1 VFGNSKTLITFVKKK
16 ETVMKKALVTIII
29 TLFSIA
35 PSFAQDRAI
44 STVKKAA
51 VEVIDSTKAAINS
64 IDTSSNFKMVYE
76 DARAGLIGLAKAL
89 RVGVEH
95 VYVVLVRQ
103 QLVKSITGTFII
115 GLLVLFAVL
124 FFTNLKKAEETG
136 RDSYHIKAAIF
147 GILGGA
153 FLLYVL
159 MSGTIPEVVTGYVNP
174 EYGAMESIF
183 DFVKRSTK

>member
-1 VFGNSKTLITFVKKK
+1 
-16 ETVMKKALVTIII
+16 MKKAIITLII

-35 PSFAQDRAI
+35 PSFAQDGAI

-51 VEVIDSTKAAINS
+51 TEVIDSTKAAINS

-103 QLVKSITGTFII
+103 QLVQSITGTVII
-115 GLLVLFAVL
+115 GLL
-124 FFTNLKKAEETG
+124 
-136 RDSYHIKAAIF
+136 
-147 GILGGA
+147 ILDRK
-153 FLLYVL
+153 
-159 MSGTIPEVVTGYVNP
+159 SVV
-174 EYGAMESIF
+174 
-183 DFVKRSTK
+183 

>member
-1 VFGNSKTLITFVKKK
+1 
-16 ETVMKKALVTIII
+16 MKKALVTIII

-35 PSFAQDRAI
+35 PSFAQDGAI

-115 GLLVLFAVL
+115 GILILFAVL
-124 FFTNLKKAEETG
+124 FFTNLKKAEETD
-136 RDSYHIKAAIF
+136 REVYQIKAAIF